1 MVQSAVQFSSHNCP
15 TSRSLEEYA
24 RKKLVT
30 IERHFNHIIDVKFT
44 FDVLSERRHKA
55 SAIIHVPVKKTL
67 HADQEC
73 EDMYSAIDK
82 MMDKMDKL
90 IRDHKEKM
98 KSHGE

>member
-1 MVQSAVQFSSHNCP
+1 MAQLAVQFSSHNCP

-30 IERHFNHIIDVKFT
+30 IERHFNQIIDVKFT
-44 FDVLSERRHKA
+44 FDVLADRRHKA
-55 SAIIHVPVKKTL
+55 SVMIHVPVKKTL

-73 EDMYSAIDK
+73 ENMYTAIDK

-90 IRDHKEKM
+90 VRDHKEKM
-98 KSHGE
+98 RSHHE